1 MLNSIIRHP
10 AMLITLPLLT
20 LIAASYPANAEI
32 YKWRDNR
39 GVTQYSDRPPAS
51 NFTKVTRN
59 ELVNALQTKDLC
71 TVGPIQKSG
80 ASAKNLNTFF
90 GFTVNKA
97 STTSTN
103 FFGIPVTR
111 AASTSSFVTNSAN
124 TPVNA
129 GSVVSSPISSPVSSA
144 KPTSTA
150 SVPTASI
157 PTVSRPAATA
167 TPAAS
172 QTSPLGIP
180 TTFNSG
186 SNNITVFGIPR
197 ANRNSGSSFLTQ
209 PAAIVPSTPVA
220 APAPPIAAPAPV
232 IVPPVQVAVNTPAP
246 LPVVSNASPN
256 LIQVGLMPAVDISKN
271 MAHAI
276 GSNLL
281 KISPTT
287 EVTPNS
293 HTGAFRISCA
303 PSHMSNDDPIVYPN
317 QQGAAHHHTFFGNV
331 SLDYKSN
338 LSNLSAIGNSTCAG
352 GIMNRSAYWIP
363 SLIDTTTN
371 SPILPTSTIFY
382 YKSTV
387 DVSLV
392 KAPPKGLRMITGN
405 GKAKSASDVKFN
417 SFICYPG
424 PNSKRTVYGWNP
436 HIPKGDQCEVGDT
449 LTVDISFPQCWD
461 GVNLDSPSHQ
471 DHVIFP
477 THRPVAPPNNWFC
490 PATHPVVIPQISM
503 VTSFTVTKAAQDGNW
518 RLASDNYEKTAAA
531 GYSMHADWVNGWDEA
546 TMAGIVKNCLNARKD
561 AHAHLLCDGRA
572 FYN

>member
-1 MLNSIIRHP
+1 MLNSIIRQP
-10 AMLITLPLLT
+10 AILITLPLLT

-71 TVGPIQKSG
+71 TVGPIQKSV

-157 PTVSRPAATA
+157 PTVSRPATTA
-167 TPAAS
+167 TPTAS

-186 SNNITVFGIPR
+186 SSNITVFGIPR

-209 PAAIVPSTPVA
+209 PAAVVPSTPVA
-220 APAPPIAAPAPV
+220 APAPVVASPAPV

-246 LPVVSNASPN
+246 LPVVSNAAPN

-271 MAHAI
+271 VSPAI
-276 GSNLL
+276 GYST
-281 KISPTT
+281 IRIEPTT
-287 EVTPNS
+287 FPHHPGGGE
-293 HTGAFRISCA
+293 FRIGCTV
-303 PSHMSNDDPIVYPN
+303 SHMSNDDPIVYPN
-317 QQGAAHHHTFFGNV
+317 QKGAAHHHTFFGNT

-338 LSNLSAIGNSTCAG
+338 LNTLSSTGNSTCQG
-352 GIMNRSAYWIP
+352 GIANRSAYWIP
-363 SLIDTTTN
+363 SMIDTSTN
-371 SPILPTSTIFY
+371 TPIVPDETGFY
-382 YKSTV
+382 YKHGSI
-387 DVSLV
+387 DGSLIQ
-392 KAPPKGLRMITGN
+392 APPKGLRMIAGN
-405 GKAKSASDVKFN
+405 AKATTEAESGYRFS
-417 SFICYPG
+417 CLPG
-424 PNSKRTVYGWNP
+424 PNSTRKDWPWKAG
-436 HIPKGDQCEVGDT
+436 IPKGADCAPGDT
-449 LTVDISFPQCWD
+449 LVFSISFPQCWD
-461 GVNLDSPSHQ
+461 GKNLDSPNHKDHMAFPSHRT
-471 DHVIFP
+471 DKLPDFY
-477 THRPVAPPNNWFC
+477 C
-490 PATHPVVIPQISM
+490 PASHPVPIPHI
-503 VTSFTVTKAAQDGNW
+503 TVNVNFKITQASSTANW
-518 RLASDNYEKTAAA
+518 RLASDNYSTSLP
-531 GYSMHADWVNGWDEA
+531 GGFSGHSDWVNGWDE
-546 TMAGIVKNCLNARKD
+546 TVMAGIIKNCINAKRD
-561 AHAHLLCDGRA
+561 GHSHLLCDGRTL
-572 FYN
+572 F

>member
-1 MLNSIIRHP
+1 MTSSFIRSP
-10 AMLITLPLLT
+10 ALLITLPLLALLAT
-20 LIAASYPANAEI
+20 SHQANAEI

-39 GVTQYSDRPPAS
+39 GVTQYSDRPPVS

-59 ELVNALQTKDLC
+59 EMVNALQTKDLC
-71 TVGPIQKSG
+71 TVGPIQKSV

-90 GFTVNKA
+90 GFTVKKA
-97 STTSTN
+97 TTTN
-103 FFGIPVTR
+103 FFGIPVTQ
-111 AASTSSFVTNSAN
+111 AASTSSFITNTAN
-124 TPVNA
+124 TRPVST
-129 GSVVSSPISSPVSSA
+129 GSVAASPTSSPVSSA
-144 KPTSTA
+144 R
-150 SVPTASI
+150 PTATA
-157 PTVSRPAATA
+157 PTVSSPATA
-167 TPAAS
+167 PVTS

-180 TTFNSG
+180 STFNSG

-197 ANRNSGSSFLTQ
+197 PTRNSGSNFFGIRPTQ
-209 PAAIVPSTPVA
+209 PAATAPTAPVA
-220 APAPPIAAPAPV
+220 APAPVTAAPAPI

-246 LPVVSNASPN
+246 LPVIPNASPN

-271 MAHAI
+271 MTHAI
-276 GSNLL
+276 GSGAL
-281 KISPTT
+281 KINPTT

-338 LSNLSAIGNSTCAG
+338 LSNLSATGNSTCAG

-371 SPILPTSTIFY
+371 TPILPTSTIFY

-405 GKAKSASDVKFN
+405 SRAKSAADVKFN
-417 SFICYPG
+417 SMICYPG

-436 HIPKGDQCEVGDT
+436 HIPKGDQCEAGDT
-449 LTVDISFPQCWD
+449 LTIDISFPQCWD

-471 DHVIFP
+471 DHVVFP
-477 THRPVAPPNNWFC
+477 THRPVAPPDNWFC
-490 PATHPVVIPQISM
+490 PATHPVVIPQVSM
-503 VTSFTVTKAAQDGNW
+503 ITSFTVTKAAQEGNW
-518 RLASDNYEKTAAA
+518 RLASDNYEKTSAA

-561 AHAHLLCDGRA
+561 AHAHLLCDGRT